1 MRKLSV
7 YVPRDAGDEVLEA
20 ARDHEA
26 VHLARFDA
34 TVEEQPFDL
43 IITCLSNRKV
53 ESFLER
59 LEPIDDLRITFFP
72 QGILALKPPPSEAPD
87 QVTDVEERSPIE
99 TFLAGHQSIGAW
111 TSFLGYAA
119 AAGAVVWI
127 GLFAETIFLLTAA
140 MLLAP
145 FAGPAMNA
153 AIATASGD
161 GPLLR
166 KSLLRYVVALATSA
180 AVALLLSLVFQLNE
194 ATTAMV
200 DYGQVSPAA
209 ALLPLTAGVAGAL
222 FLTSSDRS
230 SLVSGASVGVLVAA
244 SLAPP
249 IGIVGMATAIGR
261 WDLAV
266 SSLFVVALQL
276 VGINLSGAVV
286 FRLFGLSQGGARY
299 ETASPGLF
307 QGGIIVST
315 LLLCGLLAVQFSDPV
330 VLERPGLARR
340 AKVEMEEVLQKSEL
354 AEPIEVT
361 ARFPQAG
368 AKKEGPLLGEA
379 IVLPAGNAAA
389 QPPEDLRRELARLL
403 QERLRRRWPSL
414 TSFVDVSVLHVQ
426 GARGKP

>member
-1 MRKLSV
+1 
-7 YVPRDAGDEVLEA
+7 
-20 ARDHEA
+20 
-26 VHLARFDA
+26 
-34 TVEEQPFDL
+34 
-43 IITCLSNRKV
+43 
-53 ESFLER
+53 
-59 LEPIDDLRITFFP
+59 
-72 QGILALKPPPSEAPD
+72 
-87 QVTDVEERSPIE
+87 
-99 TFLAGHQSIGAW
+99 
-111 TSFLGYAA
+111 
-119 AAGAVVWI
+119 VVWI

-166 KSLLRYVVALATSA
+166 SSLVRYVAALVTSA
-180 AVALLLSLVFQLNE
+180 AVALALSLAFQLNE
-194 ATTAMV
+194 ATAAMI

-209 ALLPLTAGVAGAL
+209 VLLPLTAGVAGAL
-222 FLTSSDRS
+222 FLTSSDRN

-249 IGIVGMATAIGR
+249 VGIVGMATAIGR

-299 ETASPGLF
+299 ETTSPWLF
-307 QGGIIVST
+307 QVGIIVSA
-315 LLLCGLLAVQFSDPV
+315 LLLGGLLAVQFSDPV
-330 VLERPGLARR
+330 VLERPGLAQR
-340 AKVEMEEVLQKSEL
+340 ATVEMEEVLRKSEL
-354 AEPIEVT
+354 AESIEVT

-368 AKKEGPLLGEA
+368 SKKEGPLLGKA
-379 IVLPAGNAAA
+379 IVLPAGNGTA

-426 GARGKP
+426 GAKRKP